1 MFLEFV
7 QISLIFPIKRQY
19 FSCKPH
25 IFLVRF
31 ICVYFIICY
40 YCENGIYLI
49 SPITFSI
56 VFSKSF
62 HKIIIIFLKPYHG
75 FCSTEKKKCP
85 LPPPYAHGMSVPFL
99 LTTSKHS
106 DPPKAPRHVQL
117 FPASGSVHLAYL
129 ELVDHSQFLWAW
141 LFLTMSQFTS
151 KPLTKSLLI
160 ICLH

>member
-75 FCSTEKKKCP
+75 FCSTEKKNVHCHLLMLMGCLSPSCSP
-85 LPPPYAHGMSVPFL
+85 LPSTVTLQRLHGMS
-99 LTTSKHS
+99 SS
-106 DPPKAPRHVQL
+106 
-117 FPASGSVHLAYL
+117 
-129 ELVDHSQFLWAW
+129 
-141 LFLTMSQFTS
+141 
-151 KPLTKSLLI
+151 SLPQGLCTWHTLNWLI
-160 ICLH
+160 IPSSYGPGSFSLCPNLQVNH